1 MAQTHEQLGL
11 RFLDIPGKTV
21 EFEDGRTATVEPF
34 AISKRAV
41 TVALFEAFEK
51 ATGYVTAAERSEAA
65 KLFRVNEVIE
75 HMTPAD
81 RLQAPAYCVSFLD
94 ALAFCEWAE
103 VRLPTEAE
111 WLAASLI
118 DDRVYDLKAG
128 EPCPWC
134 DARGNL
140 IMDKLQDALEF
151 FASKEWTSTRL
162 PNGLVT
168 VRGGPVY
175 FRDNEWRNDLR
186 SNRSFRKPEEWDLL
200 TSFRVCK

>member
-1 MAQTHEQLGL
+1 MSPAHNPLGL

-65 KLFRVNEVIE
+65 KVFRVNELIE
-75 HMTPAD
+75 HMSPAE
-81 RLQAPAYCVSFLD
+81 RLQAPAYCVSYLD
-94 ALAFCEWAE
+94 ALAFCDWAE
-103 VRLPTEAE
+103 VRPPTDAE

-118 DDRVYDLKAG
+118 DEHVYDLDEG
-128 EPCPWC
+128 EPCPWW
-134 DARGNL
+134 DAARRRL
-140 IMDKLQDALEF
+140 IRDNMPETLEF
-151 FASKEWTSTRL
+151 AGWEWTSTRL

-168 VRGGPVY
+168 RRRGPKY
-175 FRDNEWRNDLR
+175 FRTIRGQTDPRN
-186 SNRSFRKPEEWDLL
+186 NRSFGKPEEWDLFA
-200 TSFRVCK
+200 SFRVCK